1 MAKSEAIG
9 KSAFIDAPKPIPDKL
24 TKFPD
29 GKPISAPIP
38 ILVEFWAFNIPGA
51 KNRRVISAFL
61 IFGRSMN

>member
-1 MAKSEAIG
+1 MAKSAAIG

-38 ILVEFWAFNIPGA
+38 ILGVFWAFNITGV
-51 KNRRVISAFL
+51 KNRRTINVFF
-61 IFGRSMN
+61 IFWQSMN